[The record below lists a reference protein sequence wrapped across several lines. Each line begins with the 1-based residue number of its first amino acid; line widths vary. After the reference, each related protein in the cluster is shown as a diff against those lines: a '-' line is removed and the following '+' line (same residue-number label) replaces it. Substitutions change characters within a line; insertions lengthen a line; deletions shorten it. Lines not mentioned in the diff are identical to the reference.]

1 MALRNH
7 KSVQIFRKIFQEKN
21 SNNKTHRLSVF
32 VSMLTLKIS
41 QRIGNYYY
49 ALIFISTGEKKRKVG
64 DYL

>member
-49 ALIFISTGEKKRKVG
+49 ALIFISTGEKKRKVE